1 MLEKWIHCELI
12 LDARPIFLDF
22 FNREAARAIGRERD
36 ENTDLEIIRTLT
48 VALPYKFSANISQLT
63 EYGHARPRLFSELM
77 KLIEAHVIDATST
90 SATIDE
96 FITDRQARYAHVPDR
111 YPFYFKQS
119 GVLERVR
126 LGSRNSFSMTDDLS
140 RIISGY
146 SSSQFDFELVRAN
159 PGDKVHF
166 ESSLKATITK
176 ILNRDDLAI
185 TRDLLESNRGGTTL
199 NPQEIAATT
208 RAISAIYMKNY
219 AEQRGLATCT
229 GIPDFNY
236 REINLNFPR
245 YDFPLIRRVMQS
257 LGGAPL
263 IYATDTE
270 EIIAL
275 YGTPE
280 HEHFAYYMGAF
291 LEGVAATVRSRA
303 NQPDDLAS
311 LRTLFHQVF
320 IRQLDDNI
328 EPKPKTVS
336 EFYTIGQHKL
346 LAAGE
351 RIALEDTSFEKIWR
365 GFVPEKMTGLV
376 AITTATDSEDAAL
389 FASLETHG
397 FSRNRLL
404 RVGDG
409 VLQEFARGV
418 TQRVVHIRTSAG
430 SMGVNSAGMV
440 LPNVLQNLDAK
451 YIVSAGICFGLK
463 PFKDGK
469 EFQKI
474 GDVLIATHIQDY
486 ETKRKGEQEIPRGE
500 RASASPGI
508 LQATRIARTQT
519 TGIEYQISEG
529 IMLSGQML
537 VDDEKTVKELRA
549 AFPEAIGG
557 EMEGNAVAGASM
569 YDGRQWIL
577 IKGICDWGMGKEDGS
592 QSIAADRAC
601 DLAVKA
607 IINLLDAENP

>member
-1 MLEKWIHCELI
+1 ML
-12 LDARPIFLDF
+12 
-22 FNREAARAIGRERD
+22 AIGRDRD
-36 ENTDLEIIRTLT
+36 ENIDLEIIRTMT
-48 VALPYKFSANISQLT
+48 VALPYRFSANISQIT
-63 EYGHARPRLFSELM
+63 EYGNARPRLFSELI
-77 KLIEAHVIDATST
+77 KLINAKVIDATST
-90 SATIDE
+90 SATPDE
-96 FITDRQARYAHVPDR
+96 FIADRQARYAHVPDR
-111 YPFYFKQS
+111 YPFYFKNS
-119 GVLERVR
+119 GILEGVG

-146 SSSQFDFELVRAN
+146 SSDQFDFELVRAN

-166 ESSLKATITK
+166 ESSHRATVTK

-199 NPQEIAATT
+199 TPQGIAATT

-236 REINLNFPR
+236 REIDLYFPR
-245 YDFPLIRRVMQS
+245 YDFPLIHRVVQS

-263 IYATDTE
+263 IFTANTE
-270 EIIAL
+270 EILAL

-280 HEHFAYYMGAF
+280 HEHFGYYLGAF
-291 LEGVAATVRSRA
+291 LESVAATVRPRA
-303 NQPDDLAS
+303 NQPDNLAS

-320 IRQLDDNI
+320 IRELDGNT
-328 EPKPKTVS
+328 EAQPQTVK
-336 EFYTIGQHKL
+336 EFYIIGQRRL

-351 RIALEDTSFEKIWR
+351 RIASKDSVFENKWR
-365 GFVPEKMTGLV
+365 DFVPTKMTGLV

-389 FASLETHG
+389 FECLESHG
-397 FSRNRLL
+397 FSPNRML

-418 TQRVVHIRTSAG
+418 TQRIVHIRTSAG

-440 LPNVLQNLDAK
+440 LPNVLQELDVK
-451 YIVSAGICFGLK
+451 YLVSAGICFGLK

-469 EFQKI
+469 EFQKL

-500 RASASPGI
+500 RTSASPGI

-529 IMLSGQML
+529 ILLSGQML
-537 VDDEKTVKELRA
+537 VDDEQTVEELRA

-557 EMEGNAVAGASM
+557 EMEGNAVAGASI
-569 YDGRQWIL
+569 YKGRQWIL

-592 QSIAADRAC
+592 QAIAAERAC
-601 DLAVKA
+601 SLAVKA
-607 IINLLDAENP
+607 IVNLLDAESP